1 MITLPSTPISPSAAA
16 RTIVLRQLLLASGLT
31 LTLLLCGCAS
41 RSPWKQESFALT
53 LPASDETGPAA
64 HTNILSLRRVTVS
77 PLFEDQPLVYRTGEN
92 SYEQDPYAEFL
103 VPPNR
108 MLDECLLNS
117 LRNGHAFSAVRDPG
131 GSLKPACTMEV
142 SVNQLYGDFRQ
153 PGKPFAVLQMHFIL
167 YGNEDR
173 ERVLW
178 QRDFSKRVPLAQRT
192 PSALLAGWNTALQQI
207 MEEVNLELKRLVVSE
222 VVPPN
227 GWQNCPLQIA
237 LSTKRQADPTVPA
250 KTSRRPDTRRAGCA

>member
-1 MITLPSTPISPSAAA
+1 MNNLKFSPMAAGITAA
-16 RTIVLRQLLLASGLT
+16 LRQLLFISGLT
-31 LTLLLCGCAS
+31 LTLLFCGCAS

-53 LPASDETGPAA
+53 IPASSEIGPAA

-77 PLFEDQPLVYRTGEN
+77 TLFQDQPLIYRTGEN
-92 SYEQDPYAEFL
+92 SYEADPYAEFL

-108 MLDECLLNS
+108 MLGECLLNS
-117 LRNGHAFSAVRDPG
+117 LRNGRAFSDVMDSSS
-131 GSLKPACTMEV
+131 SLKSTCSMEV
-142 SVNQLYGDFRQ
+142 LVNQLYGDFRQ

-207 MEEVNLELKRLVVSE
+207 MEETNLKLRRLSVYE
-222 VVPPN
+222 VVPSNPEIRN
-227 GWQNCPLQIA
+227 SQRSGESYLDATN
-237 LSTKRQADPTVPA
+237 D
-250 KTSRRPDTRRAGCA
+250 DTH

>member
-1 MITLPSTPISPSAAA
+1 MITLPTNSIRPSIAGI
-16 RTIVLRQLLLASGLT
+16 TIALRQLLLVSGLT

-53 LPASDETGPAA
+53 IPASDETGPAA
-64 HTNILSLRRVTVS
+64 HTNILSLCRVTVS

-108 MLDECLLNS
+108 MLEDCLLIY
-117 LRNGHAFSAVRDPG
+117 LRNGHAFSDVLDTG
-131 GSLKPACTMEV
+131 SSLKSNFSMEV
-142 SVNQLYGDFRQ
+142 SVAQLYGDFHQ

-167 YGNEDR
+167 YSSEDR
-173 ERVLW
+173 KRVLW
-178 QRDFSKRVPLAQRT
+178 QQDFSKSIPLTHRT
-192 PSALLAGWNTALQQI
+192 PAALLAGWNTGLQQI
-207 MEEVNLELKRLVVSE
+207 MEEMNLELRRLAILE

-227 GWQNCPLQIA
+227 PEIRKEDRVPIA
-237 LSTKRQADPTVPA
+237 VPA
-250 KTSRRPDTRRAGCA
+250 FR